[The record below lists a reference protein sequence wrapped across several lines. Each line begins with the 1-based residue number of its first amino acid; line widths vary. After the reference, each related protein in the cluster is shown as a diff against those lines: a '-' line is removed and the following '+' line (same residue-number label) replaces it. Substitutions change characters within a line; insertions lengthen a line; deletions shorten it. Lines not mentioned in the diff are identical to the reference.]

1 MGRTKPPPTWDGNLT
16 VLVCR
21 DSDCGS
27 SRKHPDVDH
36 TGQMEALEEAVQ
48 QAGGARLLVPRCL
61 DACSHSNVVVVR
73 HRGPAGSVTTW
84 FEQVLSRKRTRALC
98 DWLAAGGPREAVP
111 LPPTL
116 AAAVFTPTRESA
128 AQAAREEPS

>member
-1 MGRTKPPPTWDGNLT
+1 MGRSKSPAPWSGDLT

-27 SRKHPDVDH
+27 KRKHPDVDH
-36 TGQMEALEEAVQ
+36 DEQMESLEEAVQ

-73 HRGPAGSVTTW
+73 HRGPAGSTTTW
-84 FEQVLSRKRTRALC
+84 FEQVLSRKRTRALRE
-98 DWLAAGGPREAVP
+98 WLAAGGPRGGAA

-116 AAAVFTPTRESA
+116 AAAVFTPTRESS
-128 AQAAREEPS
+128 AQAARED